1 MARSPL
7 ISAYLAT
14 VNPTECGM
22 VGTNTPPRPKGAV
35 IWACCA
41 GPDQL
46 AAIRSL
52 VNRLTDDGEVITII
66 ATVPTSDD
74 PQVQISP
81 NTKRSTRAFLAHWK
95 PQFVLWVGGRLDPIP
110 LFEIQNSGIPVL
122 LICADI
128 SEIDKTAGRRVPG
141 IMRAL
146 LGIFPEILTIDEVT
160 SARLKKIGNITGN
173 VQVTGILEEGTTPPA
188 YLEAERADLSE
199 VLGYRPM
206 WFAANVPM
214 AELAGVAA
222 AHRHAARRAHRTLLV
237 LSPKIGTDGPQMTAI
252 LRAEGFSVACRSFDE
267 TPKEA
272 TQIYVADTD
281 TALGLWSRLAPITYL
296 GGSLT
301 DGDVC
306 DPFAPAT
313 VGSAVLAGPQIM
325 DHKLHYDRLLLGN
338 AMKPVPNMD
347 DLGFCVEQLLATD
360 LAAQL
365 AHNAWDVTS
374 RGADATNKLVTLVY
388 EYLDKAET

>member
-1 MARSPL
+1 
-7 ISAYLAT
+7 
-14 VNPTECGM
+14 M
-22 VGTNTPPRPKGAV
+22 VGPDTPPRPTGAV

-52 VNRLTDDGEVITII
+52 ANRLTDDGEVITII
-66 ATVPTSDD
+66 ATVPASDD

-95 PQFVLWVGGRLDPIP
+95 PQFVLWVGGRLEPIP
-110 LFEIQNSGIPVL
+110 LFEIQNSGVPVL
-122 LICADI
+122 LVCADI
-128 SEIDKTAGRRVPG
+128 SEIEKSAGRRVPG
-141 IMRAL
+141 LMRAL
-146 LGIFPEILTIDEVT
+146 LGVFSDILTIDEVT
-160 SARLKKIGNITGN
+160 ATRLQKAGNIPGN
-173 VQVTGILEEGTTPPA
+173 VQVTGVLEEGATPPA

-199 VLGYRPM
+199 ALGYRPM
-206 WFAANVPM
+206 WFAADVPM

-237 LSPKIGTDGPQMTAI
+237 LSPKIATVGPEMVTA
-252 LRAEGFSVACRSFDE
+252 LRAEGFSVACRSADE

-272 TQIYVADTD
+272 TQILVADTD
-281 TALGLWSRLAPITYL
+281 DGLGLWARLAPITYL

-301 DGDVC
+301 DGIVC

-313 VGSAVLAGPQIM
+313 VGSAVLAGPEI
-325 DHKLHYDRLLLGN
+325 KTFKPHYDRLLRGN
-338 AMKPVPNMD
+338 ALKPVSNMD

-388 EYLDKAET
+388 EYLDKAEA